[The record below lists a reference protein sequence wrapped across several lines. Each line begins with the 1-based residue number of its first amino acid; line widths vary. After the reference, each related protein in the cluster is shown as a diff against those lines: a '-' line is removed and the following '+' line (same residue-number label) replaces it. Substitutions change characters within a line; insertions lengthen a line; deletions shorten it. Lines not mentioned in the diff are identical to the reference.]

1 MVPRSDLHWNVVAVL
16 VISVACTV
24 AFSNSLGNSFQF
36 DDEHS
41 ILKNPHIR
49 ALENIPSFFVEPSR
63 FSRNVG
69 SEMYRP
75 LVLVSYA
82 LNYRLGGYD
91 VLGFHLFNSAVHAGA
106 AITFYFLLWQFGMGR
121 RISLVAALAFVC
133 HPLATEPVNY
143 ISSRS
148 ESLAALF
155 FLVSVYGYCKK
166 DEGYPVLS
174 YCCYGLALLAKSTT
188 GFAT

>member
-1 MVPRSDLHWNVVAVL
+1 MVPRSDLHWDIVAVL
-16 VISVACTV
+16 VISVTCAA

-49 ALENIPSFFVEPSR
+49 SLDNVPAFFAEPNR

-75 LVLVSYA
+75 LILVSYA

-91 VLGFHLFNSAVHAGA
+91 VTGYHLVNSAIHAGV
-106 AITFYFLLWQFGMGR
+106 AIAFYLLLSQLGMGKP
-121 RISLVAALAFVC
+121 ISLVAGMIFVS
-133 HPLATEPVNY
+133 HPLVTEPVNY

-155 FLVSVYGYCKK
+155 FLFAVYGYIKK
-166 DEGYPVLS
+166 EKGYPALS
-174 YCCYGLALLAKSTT
+174 YLCYGMGLLA
-188 GFAT
+188 